1 MFQSMMRG
9 VNYVNL
15 VCIFFLNKVN
25 APLHAHPPPKP
36 PPPAAIPAQTT
47 TQTSNAPEM
56 MDMFL
61 SDDVPLQKTKA
72 STADILNLYNTPA
85 SKPET
90 VTDLLFD
97 SVEPAVTEPEENV
110 PAKKLS
116 VAEDAPI
123 DVPSQPLRD
132 NSTTENVNAFTSP
145 EQPIQAQNDLGM
157 VSSISSESNNVTPG
171 ATFNPFA
178 STEEPTQKAPIIE
191 DVFAQNSMNTGTVD
205 DVFLQNTT
213 NTALNQKAFQETNAF
228 ARNDVSAFG
237 EQNYSKVPA
246 NDNFTN
252 INEAFSDSNK
262 NANAFDDFAEKF
274 ESAAKD
280 ETKPKGFDAFSNGA
294 TQDAWGQ
301 EATGGFNDSAGGFGA
316 EESFDAFLA
325 MREPP
330 AVPQSTP
337 SKFNKVGSED
347 SDEDKDFSVFIK

>member
-1 MFQSMMRG
+1 M
-9 VNYVNL
+9 
-15 VCIFFLNKVN
+15 NKVN

-36 PPPAAIPAQTT
+36 PPPTAAPAQTT

-61 SDDVPLQKTKA
+61 SDGVPPQKTKA
-72 STADILNLYNTPA
+72 STADILNLYNAPA
-85 SKPET
+85 TKPEA

-97 SVEPAVTEPEENV
+97 SVEPAVTEPAENV
-110 PAKKLS
+110 PTEKVS
-116 VAEDAPI
+116 VVEDAPI
-123 DVPSQPLRD
+123 DVSSQALGD
-132 NSTTENVNAFTSP
+132 NSTIENVNAFTSP
-145 EQPIQAQNDLGM
+145 EQPHQSQNDLGM

-178 STEEPTQKAPIIE
+178 ANEEPIQKAPIIE
-191 DVFAQNSMNTGTVD
+191 DVFTQNSMIPGAVD

-213 NTALNQKAFQETNAF
+213 NTALNQKAFQESNAF
-228 ARNDVSAFG
+228 SKNNISAFG
-237 EQNYSKVPA
+237 EQNYSKVPT

-252 INEAFSDSNK
+252 INDAFGDSNK
-262 NANAFDDFAEKF
+262 NADAFDDFAEKF

-280 ETKPKGFDAFSNGA
+280 DLKPKAFDAFSNGA
-294 TQDAWGQ
+294 TEDAWGQ
-301 EATGGFNDSAGGFGA
+301 EATGGFNDPAGGFGA